1 MTLDL
6 SNLKAFADDK
16 VNVTQILKAVY
27 GKIET
32 EKKEKKI
39 AIDLT
44 LFSFFHNVFE
54 CYSLSVF
61 QSRDVW

>member
-32 EKKEKKI
+32 EKKEKKNCYRSNI
-39 AIDLT
+39 VFFFPQRFRML
-44 LFSFFHNVFE
+44 LSQRFSV
-54 CYSLSVF
+54 
-61 QSRDVW
+61 